1 MTQYENILSK
11 IAPVFHKL
19 IPYELY
25 FESQK
30 TFIGFYLVHAKFP
43 GLQFVYLPLDIAD
56 QKYFSI
62 QSIKNT
68 IYDYYISTKA
78 LPIYENEVF
87 IEEVTLNE
95 KYKLK
100 KWGYFA
106 SFSEFIVNLIINN
119 FSFENEHIL
128 ILDRITKERLTS
140 SGKTYKDL
148 FILLVGRDTYE
159 TIRSNIR

>member
-1 MTQYENILSK
+1 MTQYEQILSK

-19 IPYELY
+19 IPYESY
-25 FESQK
+25 FKSQK
-30 TFIGFYLVHAKFP
+30 TFIGFYLVHAEFP
-43 GLQFVYLPLDIAD
+43 RLQFVYIPLDIAD
-56 QKYFSI
+56 QKYFSL

-95 KYKLK
+95 KYKLN

-119 FSFENEHIL
+119 FSFANEYIL
-128 ILDRITKERLTS
+128 IADRITKERLIS

-148 FILLVGRDTYE
+148 FILLVGKDTYE
-159 TIRSNIR
+159 AIRRNIK

>member
-1 MTQYENILSK
+1 MIQYEEILSK

-30 TFIGFYLVHAKFP
+30 TFIDFYLVHAKFP
-43 GLQFVYLPLDIAD
+43 RLWYVYLPLDIAD
-56 QKYFSI
+56 QKYFSM

-78 LPIYENEVF
+78 LPIYESEVF

-100 KWGYFA
+100 KLGYFA

-128 ILDRITKERLTS
+128 ISDNFTKERLTS

-148 FILLVGRDTYE
+148 FILLVGKDTYE
-159 TIRSNIR
+159 TIRANIK